1 MKKFVVGTM
10 MLASMFAVS
19 AMAETMTGFIG
30 DSQCKHD
37 GSTAKDVAC
46 TKACIQK
53 KGADAVFVSDG
64 KVMTFDSAS
73 EAKAKKMAG
82 EKVTIDGSVAGDTVT
97 INSIKK
103 AS

>member
-1 MKKFVVGTM
+1 MKKFVIGTM
-10 MLASMFAVS
+10 MLASMCAAG

-64 KVMTFDSAS
+64 KVMNFDAAS

-82 EKVTIDGSVAGDTVT
+82 EKVTIDGAVNGDTVT

>member
-1 MKKFVVGTM
+1 MKKIVIGTV
-10 MLASMFAVS
+10 MLASMCAMSAV
-19 AMAETMTGFIG
+19 AETMSGFIG

-53 KGADAVFVSDG
+53 KGADAVFVTEG
-64 KVMTFDSAS
+64 KVLNFDAAS
-73 EAKAKKMAG
+73 MAKAKKMAG

-97 INSIKK
+97 ISSIKK

>member
-1 MKKFVVGTM
+1 MKKIVIGTM
-10 MLASMFAVS
+10 MLASMCAAS

-64 KVMTFDSAS
+64 KVMTFDAAS
-73 EAKAKKMAG
+73 EAQAKKMAG
-82 EKVTIDGSVAGDTVT
+82 EKVTIDGSVVGDTVT